1 MSQRNLTLVVFALNE
16 IEGLKAVGPR
26 VNNQKECLDRILM
39 IDGGS
44 TDGSIEYAKE
54 LGWDVIIQPNDR
66 KGMLNANNMAI
77 ENCNTSHMIF
87 FSPDNNCVPEKISEI
102 YQKLQEDNYDFIKVS
117 RYLNG
122 AKSADDT
129 LITGFG
135 NWMFTTAV
143 NIFFNAKYTDV
154 LGIYYAVRK
163 DIFFTT
169 GVKRVLTV
177 NTHLAIWLRVL
188 NKKVCEISGDEP
200 ARIGGETKQNIWYN
214 GAYESYTIISL
225 FLIRIFNKNYFFKHL
240 KKDSHN

>member
-1 MSQRNLTLVVFALNE
+1 MNEPDLTLVVFALNE

-26 VNNQKECLDRILM
+26 INTQKKFLKRVLM

-54 LGWDVIIQPNDR
+54 LNWDVIVQPEGK
-66 KGMLNANNMAI
+66 KGMLNANTMAI

-102 YQKLQEDNYDFIKVS
+102 YGKLKEDDYDLVKVS

-122 AKSADDT
+122 AKSEDDT

-143 NIFFNAKYTDV
+143 NILFNAKYTDV

-188 NKKVCEISGDEP
+188 NKKVCEIPGDEP

-225 FLIRIFNKNYFFKHL
+225 FLIRIFNKNYFFKYL
-240 KKDSHN
+240 KKD